1 VTVTWKKFKKVF
13 LILPINGVHTKD
25 NIMSKILK
33 ESVLTTVPI
42 INPHAPA
49 PQTGRQTPVEI
60 PGVMYQTR
68 ELFQP
73 VVSQPNKDSK

>member
-1 VTVTWKKFKKVF
+1 MT
-13 LILPINGVHTKD
+13 
-25 NIMSKILK
+25 KILK
-33 ESVLTTVPI
+33 ESVLTTLPVL
-42 INPHAPA
+42 NPHAPA

>member
-1 VTVTWKKFKKVF
+1 MT
-13 LILPINGVHTKD
+13 
-25 NIMSKILK
+25 KILK
-33 ESVLTTVPI
+33 ESVLTTLPVM
-42 INPHAPA
+42 NPHAPS

-73 VVSQPNKDSK
+73 VVAIPPQDKK